1 METFN
6 EIKLS
11 KQITKALG
19 ELGFIKP
26 TPIQAKTIPLL
37 MDSNKDLIGSAQT
50 GTGKTAAFG
59 IPSIHLTDLSD
70 SRTQTLILC
79 PTRELC
85 IQVTNDIKTYSKYVD
100 NLGVVPIY
108 GGASMEVQIR
118 AIKKRSQIVVGTPG
132 RTKDL
137 LKRKKLFIDRVER
150 VILDE
155 ADEMLSMGF
164 KDDLDFILSKIS
176 TENQKLF
183 FSATMPKN
191 LSSII
196 KQYMNNPVTVAVD
209 PVNTAATNVKHV
221 VHMVQAS
228 DRYEVVKR
236 IADINPNIYGI
247 VFCRTRRETKD
258 IASKLVYDG
267 YNADALHGDL
277 SQSQRDDVMRK
288 FRKGQLQLLVATDV
302 ASRGLDVNDLSHII
316 NFNLPDDPEVYTHR
330 SGRTGRAGRKGIS
343 IAIVHSREAR
353 KVRDIE
359 KLSGVRFE
367 KKLVPTGEDI
377 CKKQLYSLIEKIK
390 SVEVDNEKI
399 EPFLDTINEKLEG
412 LSREELIKQ
421 FVSAEFNRFVS
432 YYKNARDI
440 NINSKDSRGVAG
452 RKNRNNRDRS
462 SGNRDR
468 YSGNRDRPSGNRD
481 RSSGNRD
488 RSSRVQFS
496 RFHINVGSKNNINP
510 VKLIGLINDNLKSKN
525 MEIGKIEIMKGFSFF
540 EIDEKFSKPLVG
552 ALDGKSF
559 NGITVK
565 IENSKPAPSDKKDRT
580 RKDSFKKSGSTSR
593 PKNRLKRSM
602 DNRKFR
608 KKKN

>member
-6 EIKLS
+6 DIKLS
-11 KQITKALG
+11 KQITKSLN
-19 ELGFIKP
+19 ELGFVKP

-37 MDSNKDLIGSAQT
+37 MDSNNDLIGSAQT

-85 IQVTNDIKTYSKYVD
+85 MQVTSDIKTYSKYVD

-176 TENQKLF
+176 TDNQKLF
-183 FSATMPKN
+183 FSATMPKK
-191 LSSII
+191 LSSIV

-209 PVNTAATNVKHV
+209 PVNTASSNVKHI
-221 VHMVQAS
+221 VHMVQAR

-236 IADINPNIYGI
+236 IADINPTIYGI

-343 IAIVHSREAR
+343 IAIVHSRETR

-377 CKKQLYSLIEKIK
+377 CKKQLFSLIEKIK
-390 SVEVDNEKI
+390 SVQVDNEKI
-399 EPFLDTINEKLEG
+399 EPFLDTINQKLEG
-412 LSREELIKQ
+412 LSREQLIKQ

-440 NINSKDSRGVAG
+440 NINSKDSRDGGG
-452 RKNRNNRDRS
+452 RKKRSNRDRS
-462 SGNRDR
+462 RNS
-468 YSGNRDRPSGNRD
+468 RD
-481 RSSGNRD
+481 RSRNNKD
-488 RSSRVQFS
+488 RSSRVKFS
-496 RFHINVGSKNNINP
+496 RFHINVGSKNNVNP

-540 EIDEKFSKPLVG
+540 EIDEKFSKSLAG
-552 ALDGKSF
+552 ALNGKNF
-559 NGITVK
+559 NGTIVK
-565 IENSKPAPSDKKDRT
+565 IEGSRPAPLKRKDRT
-580 RKDSFKKSGSTSR
+580 RKDNFKKNKSSNR
-593 PKNRLKRSM
+593 LKNRLKRSM

-608 KKKN
+608 KKKK